1 MTPTMGTGGRPMPKG
16 GARIGAGRPSLYG
29 RPMKKVQV
37 LIPEDLHQ
45 RAKEKAR
52 MEGKSLSEVI
62 REILSST
69 YK

>member
-1 MTPTMGTGGRPMPKG
+1 MPKGKG

-45 RAKEKAR
+45 KATERAR
-52 MEGKSLSEVI
+52 REGKSLSEVI
-62 REILSST
+62 REILSS

>member
-1 MTPTMGTGGRPMPKG
+1 MPKGKG

-29 RPMKKVQV
+29 QPMKKVQV

-45 RAKEKAR
+45 RATEKAR
-52 MEGKSLSEVI
+52 REGKSLSEVI
-62 REILSST
+62 REILST

>member
-1 MTPTMGTGGRPMPKG
+1 MAHG
-16 GARIGAGRPSLYG
+16 GARIGAGRPSLHG

-45 RAKEKAR
+45 KATERAR
-52 MEGKSLSEVI
+52 REGKSLSEVI
-62 REILSST
+62 REILST